1 MVCGRLPIVGGG
13 VQIVAEGV
21 QIVGGSIPI
30 VSGGVPIVDEG
41 LQIAGGGVQIVGRG
55 IRVAC
60 GELQIVGGAPHIVG
74 GRVSV
79 ACLGPKLGGAPGD
92 RGDAGAPHGLGVALT
107 GLGGQ
112 PAMGSWASPFAL
124 GFRPVGRLGTYV
136 EVVSSPRC
144 PTHGQWAR
152 RAQPRGGLRCERAG
166 LGALRDTLLG
176 KLCIL
181 GVRFAKPV
189 V

>member
-1 MVCGRLPIVGGG
+1 MVCGRLPIVGG
-13 VQIVAEGV
+13 GV

-41 LQIAGGGVQIVGRG
+41 LQIAGGGVQIVG
-55 IRVAC
+55 
-60 GELQIVGGAPHIVG
+60 GGVQIVG

-92 RGDAGAPHGLGVALT
+92 WGDAGALQGLGVALT

-112 PAMGSWASPFAL
+112 PAMGSRASPFAL

-166 LGALRDTLLG
+166 LDALRET
-176 KLCIL
+176 I
-181 GVRFAKPV
+181 FAQLRNLWLRSSKPV